1 MKERLKNNKGF
12 TLVEIIVVLVILAI
26 LAAIAVPSVIGY
38 VNEAKESR
46 YIQEAHSIYTVV
58 ETEVAKYKATDDPSE
73 NDIDNYI
80 KDILSGNTIDTAD
93 NKLKGIIAKKT
104 ELDDVDVER
113 NGNTYTMYWI
123 SDDDHHIEATLTKKK
138 DVKIVSTDSNHNFD

>member
-1 MKERLKNNKGF
+1 MKNKKGF

-58 ETEVAKYKATDDPSE
+58 ETEVAKYRATDDPSE
-73 NDIDNYI
+73 DDIN
-80 KDILSGNTIDTAD
+80 NQ
-93 NKLKGIIAKKT
+93 LKGIIAKKT

-113 NGNTYTMYWI
+113 NGNTYKMYWI
-123 SDDDHHIEATLTKKK
+123 SDDDHRIEATLTKNK

>member
-1 MKERLKNNKGF
+1 MKNKKGF

-26 LAAIAVPSVIGY
+26 LAAIAIPSVIGY

-58 ETEVAKYKATDDPSE
+58 ETEVAKYRATDDP
-73 NDIDNYI
+73 
-80 KDILSGNTIDTAD
+80 SGNTIDTAD
-93 NKLKGIIAKKT
+93 NNQLKGIIAKKT

-113 NGNTYTMYWI
+113 NGNTYKMYWI
-123 SDDDHHIEATLTKKK
+123 SDDDHRIEATLTKNK

>member
-1 MKERLKNNKGF
+1 MKNKKGF

-46 YIQEAHSIYTVV
+46 YIQEAHSIYIVV
-58 ETEVAKYKATDDPSE
+58 EPEVAKYKATDDPSE
-73 NDIDNYI
+73 EEINNYI
-80 KDILSGNTIDTAD
+80 KNTLSGSTIDTAD
-93 NKLKGIIAKKT
+93 NNQLKGIIAKKT

-123 SDDDHHIEATLTKKK
+123 SDDNHYIEATLTKNK

>member
-1 MKERLKNNKGF
+1 MKNKKGF

-58 ETEVAKYKATDDPSE
+58 ETEVAKYRATDDPSV
-73 NDIDNYI
+73 NDYI
-80 KDILSGNTIDTAD
+80 KDILSGNTIATAD
-93 NKLKGIIAKKT
+93 NNQLKGIIAKKT

-113 NGNTYTMYWI
+113 NGNTYKMYWI
-123 SDDDHHIEATLTKKK
+123 SDDDHRIEATLTKNK

>member
-1 MKERLKNNKGF
+1 MKNKKGF

-46 YIQEAHSIYTVV
+46 YIQEAHSIYIVV
-58 ETEVAKYKATDDPSE
+58 ETEVAKYKATDNPSKE
-73 NDIDNYI
+73 EINNYI
-80 KDILSGNTIDTAD
+80 KNTLSGSTIDTAD
-93 NKLKGIIAKKT
+93 NNQLKGIIAKKT

-113 NGNTYTMYWI
+113 NGNTYKMYWI
-123 SDDDHHIEATLTKKK
+123 SDDNHRIEATLTKNK

>member
-1 MKERLKNNKGF
+1 MKNKKGF

-38 VNEAKESR
+38 VNEAKES
-46 YIQEAHSIYTVV
+46 HSIYTVV
-58 ETEVAKYKATDDPSE
+58 ETEVAKYKATDNPSE
-73 NDIDNYI
+73 DAIDNYI
-80 KDILSGNTIDTAD
+80 KDILSGNTIATAD
-93 NKLKGIIAKKT
+93 NNQLKGIIAKKT

-113 NGNTYTMYWI
+113 NGNTYKMYWI
-123 SDDDHHIEATLTKKK
+123 SDDGHHIEATLTKNK